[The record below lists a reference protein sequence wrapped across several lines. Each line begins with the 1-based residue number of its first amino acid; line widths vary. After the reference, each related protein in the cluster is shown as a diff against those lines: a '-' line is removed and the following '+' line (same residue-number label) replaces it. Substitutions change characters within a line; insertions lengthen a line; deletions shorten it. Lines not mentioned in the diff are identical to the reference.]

1 MNNNKTIYYD
11 IDNVGYLQQITYKN
25 KTRPTYYKHLFKNV
39 SNEFEKHTLKG
50 YKTFVSNK
58 SKLFSQL
65 HSQKM
70 QSMGLL

>member
-1 MNNNKTIYYD
+1 MNNNTTIYYD
-11 IDNVGYLQQITYKN
+11 IDNIGYLQQITYQN

-39 SNEFEKHTLKG
+39 SYEFEKHTL
-50 YKTFVSNK
+50 KTFVSNK

-65 HSQKM
+65 HSQKI